1 MAWSCSAV
9 HYDTAVSFKFVCC
22 THVELADPTGDQFG
36 AADTQPGSVDTGIY
50 YSGAIS
56 DFQG

>member
-1 MAWSCSAV
+1 M